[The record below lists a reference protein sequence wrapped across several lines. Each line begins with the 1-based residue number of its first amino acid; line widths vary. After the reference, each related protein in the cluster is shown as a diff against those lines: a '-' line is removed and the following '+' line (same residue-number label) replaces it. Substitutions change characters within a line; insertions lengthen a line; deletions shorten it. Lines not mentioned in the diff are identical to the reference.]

1 MARSD
6 VRVVEIDGEGVL
18 WDESRDMY
26 YGLNA
31 RGMIAWHM
39 LRGGASVAQVADKLM
54 LACGMDMADRDVV
67 VADVKEM
74 FEHPMRL
81 SLVE

>member
-1 MARSD
+1 M
-6 VRVVEIDGEGVL
+6 
-18 WDESRDMY
+18 
-26 YGLNA
+26 
-31 RGMIAWHM
+31 
-39 LRGGASVAQVADKLM
+39 AQVADKLM